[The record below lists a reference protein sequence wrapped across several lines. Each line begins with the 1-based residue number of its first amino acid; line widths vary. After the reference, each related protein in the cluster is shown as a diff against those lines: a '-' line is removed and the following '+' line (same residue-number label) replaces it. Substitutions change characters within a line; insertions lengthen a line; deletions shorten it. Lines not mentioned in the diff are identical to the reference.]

1 MKNLFR
7 LLFLINTVKYLNPL
21 KKKKET
27 LYLIFKTWLNIV
39 LGEAYACA
47 KGIRKVLG
55 LPPIKKYGVINLEN
69 EPAYI
74 DRACLELLEFLA
86 ELRSKHIKA
95 QKDLHISRYRW
106 NHLISLKTKEAL
118 RSIPLN
124 VKYIPNL
131 EFENSNLGN
140 VKLSKDSVDITYK
153 NLVPKRDSPKEIKL
167 VNKIN
172 TDLHEEAKQKASIAQ
187 GQFKRGEI
195 KTLLKAKNDDELKE
209 PVTKNI
215 IGYAS
220 PFLAYF
226 TKLCLILNY
235 ISEGI
240 ILQNIFHH
248 NLGYSETESWIVASS
263 LVGVTFGISRL
274 IFNHSERLLRSIK
287 KQWWIITMFSI
298 LFFFQLTASGV
309 LSNYNIQQ
317 ERKIENLRTDR
328 IDLAIKQ
335 GALDGLDEDDDSIE
349 IVDLEQKID
358 ALKNDIKRRSDEL
371 KITPIW
377 ATTVGYL
384 IVALVS
390 VLTLFFTIV
399 LKVIGE
405 VYSYAS
411 NLRKTIKESS
421 QTIVDIEELYLE
433 KTKALLLVYDQ
444 RHLLS
449 YYLAKKHI
457 LELILAQK
465 ENLNTEEFYK
475 SYNIKK

>member
-1 MKNLFR
+1 
-7 LLFLINTVKYLNPL
+7 
-21 KKKKET
+21 
-27 LYLIFKTWLNIV
+27 
-39 LGEAYACA
+39 
-47 KGIRKVLG
+47 
-55 LPPIKKYGVINLEN
+55 
-69 EPAYI
+69 
-74 DRACLELLEFLA
+74 
-86 ELRSKHIKA
+86 
-95 QKDLHISRYRW
+95 
-106 NHLISLKTKEAL
+106 
-118 RSIPLN
+118 
-124 VKYIPNL
+124 
-131 EFENSNLGN
+131 
-140 VKLSKDSVDITYK
+140 
-153 NLVPKRDSPKEIKL
+153 
-167 VNKIN
+167 
-172 TDLHEEAKQKASIAQ
+172 
-187 GQFKRGEI
+187 
-195 KTLLKAKNDDELKE
+195 LLKAKNDDELKE

-274 IFNHSERLLRSIK
+274 IFNHSERLLRSVK

-298 LFFFQLTASGV
+298 LFCFQLTASGV

-328 IDLAIKQ
+328 TDLAIKQ

-349 IVDLEQKID
+349 IVDLEQKINV
-358 ALKNDIKRRSDEL
+358 LKNDIKRRSDEL

-377 ATTVGYL
+377 ATSVGYL

-405 VYSYAS
+405 VYSYDS